1 MLSSDNKR
9 IAQNAGML
17 YVRMLFL
24 LFTTLYTSRV
34 ILNSLGV
41 VDYGIQNVVAGIIT
55 LFSFLNTSMSTA
67 TQRYLTFTLGTG
79 NQEELKRIFSTSF
92 IIHIGIALF
101 LWAIA
106 ESIGVWF
113 VNHQL
118 NVPPSRL
125 EAAIGSSSL
134 VCYQWH

>member
-41 VDYGIQNVVAGIIT
+41 VDYGIQNVV
-55 LFSFLNTSMSTA
+55 
-67 TQRYLTFTLGTG
+67 
-79 NQEELKRIFSTSF
+79 
-92 IIHIGIALF
+92 
-101 LWAIA
+101 
-106 ESIGVWF
+106 
-113 VNHQL
+113 
-118 NVPPSRL
+118 
-125 EAAIGSSSL
+125 
-134 VCYQWH
+134 